1 MVFITGTTGFVGAF
15 LLAELLA
22 TYPSKCKFVC
32 LVRCESSENPLDRIR
47 ENMLFYQIWKDEYE
61 QQIIPLQG
69 DLEKNHFGLDD
80 ESYQSFTHQID
91 IIFHCGAIVN
101 FILPYSQLYGSNVC
115 GTREIIRF
123 ATFNP
128 SSSIPVHYI
137 STISVLPSDI
147 NQEISIDEISPE
159 QLIGG
164 YAQSKW
170 V

>member
-15 LLAELLA
+15 LLAELLT

-47 ENMLFYQIWKDEYE
+47 ENMLFYEIWKDEYE

-91 IIFHCGAIVN
+91 II
-101 FILPYSQLYGSNVC
+101 
-115 GTREIIRF
+115 
-123 ATFNP
+123 
-128 SSSIPVHYI
+128 
-137 STISVLPSDI
+137 
-147 NQEISIDEISPE
+147 
-159 QLIGG
+159 
-164 YAQSKW
+164 
-170 V
+170 